1 MSCGHGTTVVPPLA
15 LHSVCVC
22 VRAHRHDKWLIFD
35 LGEERPLLGLSILG
49 VVDSFAPARAV
60 LELAPSPEGP
70 WHRVGRFRA
79 LGQLKWQ
86 HVTLDAPAA
95 RFCRMYIR
103 REGHATFR
111 HEVHGV
117 VFHVS

>member
-49 VVDSFAPARAV
+49 VVDSFAPARAPQAEHV
-60 LELAPSPEGP
+60 LVGQPPEAQPLVAGSAAAESYEDVLKRVNLFGRLFKAMISPKLMPS
-70 WHRVGRFRA
+70 A
-79 LGQLKWQ
+79 LS
-86 HVTLDAPAA
+86 
-95 RFCRMYIR
+95 R
-103 REGHATFR
+103 
-111 HEVHGV
+111 
-117 VFHVS
+117 

>member
-60 LELAPSPEGP
+60 LELGPSAEGP
-70 WHRVGRFRA
+70 WRRVRRFRA
-79 LGQLKWQ
+79 LGLLKWQ
-86 HVTLDAPAA
+86 HVTIDAPAA

-111 HEVHGV
+111 HKVHGV